1 MPRKCILCE
10 ADEEL
15 RSSIEQFVNEG
26 NSYVD
31 AAKFAK
37 EHGLD
42 ISHTSIQRHIENH
55 TQIEYVTQNTGENNY
70 QMEVIAEPIN
80 FEKID
85 DLDQFIGEKLKKLI
99 VNLTVI
105 CEEQTKRY
113 MMGEARFPKEEI
125 RTLHGTY
132 AMLNKKGEVFS
143 TVTEAEL

>member
-1 MPRKCILCE
+1 MARKCLLCS
-10 ADEEL
+10 AHDEL
-15 RSSIEQFVNEG
+15 RSHIEQFVNEG

-31 AAKFAK
+31 AAQYAK
-37 EHGLD
+37 ERGLD
-42 ISHTSIQRHIENH
+42 VSHTSIQRHIENH
-55 TQIEYVTQNTGENNY
+55 TQIEYVTQNTGENSY
-70 QMEVIAEPIN
+70 QMEPIAEPIN

-105 CEEQTKRY
+105 CEEQTKKY
-113 MMGEARFPKEEI
+113 MKGEARFPREEI

-143 TVTEAEL
+143 TVTETEM

>member
-1 MPRKCILCE
+1 MPRKCLLCS

-15 RSSIEQFVNEG
+15 RSHIEQFVNEG
-26 NSYVD
+26 GSYVQ
-31 AAKFAK
+31 ASEYAK

-42 ISHTSIQRHIENH
+42 VSHTSIQRHIENH
-55 TQIEYVTQNTGENNY
+55 THIEYVSQLTGENSY
-70 QMEVIAEPIN
+70 QMEAIAEPID

-105 CEEQTKRY
+105 CEEQTKKY
-113 MMGEARFPKEEI
+113 MKGEARFPREEI

-143 TVTEAEL
+143 AVTETEM